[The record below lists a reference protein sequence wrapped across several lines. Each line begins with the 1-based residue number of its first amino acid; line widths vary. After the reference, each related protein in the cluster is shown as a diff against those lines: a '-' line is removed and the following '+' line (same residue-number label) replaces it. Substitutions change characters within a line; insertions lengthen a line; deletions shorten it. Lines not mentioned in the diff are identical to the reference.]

1 MKVYFDAEKLAITNV
16 DMEDEVVFKG
26 DLTTT
31 LEVIANDGAIAD
43 DHYVV
48 VACKLANG
56 REIGPFLYD
65 EYGTS
70 HDQAIWAF
78 TMSADAGF
86 RFVDGNTILYIWL
99 CDATINGVVGK
110 RKCLGAVSF
119 NVANAVAYGDS
130 SYFIHVED
138 DEVED
143 ILNNMSSQIEQL
155 QTQVGSI
162 LPQYMQ
168 KITLTSSSGTMT
180 DAQLNALNERA
191 LIVYNNRTYICTYK
205 NGTYYEFTNV
215 DATDED
221 YSVIYYFAIN
231 NGNYELH
238 SYNARYLTTGSVGT
252 TDIEARAVT
261 GGKIALATIETENIK
276 DEAITNDKLADDS
289 IDKWKIR
296 DGAVTNAKLGDNVSY
311 NKLVD
316 KPIYNI
322 TITATTTIANLITAV
337 GDTTGG
343 FYLIKP
349 NGLPNASVFN
359 SGWLIMFY
367 VMRVDSSI
375 LSFLRQVTN
384 DRSVEYSYGSD
395 EALVLSEMST
405 NEIKYLVTPAEKA
418 QITTNANDIDAI
430 ESKIPSEASSSNKLA
445 DKAYVNDQIN
455 SVSAYYITADAEGD
469 AFASVAALTGATT
482 YYSGGVVRVPTRND
496 YAYVLSDENHDGA
509 ATRYSYQNNQWE
521 FQFIINESP
530 MTQAQ
535 VNALN
540 SGITAEKVSSY
551 DAHLGDTNNPHSVT
565 KAQVGLGNVDNT
577 SDLNKPVSTAQQ
589 AALDLKLDKT
599 TFEALG
605 LSVVDGCLCVTFEE

>member
-70 HDQAIWAF
+70 HDQALWVF

-99 CDATINGVVGK
+99 CDATINNVVGK

-130 SYFIHVED
+130 SYFIQVSD

-143 ILNNMSSQIEQL
+143 ILNNMASQIEQL

-168 KITLTSSSGTMT
+168 KITLTSSSGTLT
-180 DAQLNALNERA
+180 GAQLTSLNERA
-191 LIVYNNRTYICTYK
+191 LIVYNNRVYICTYK

-215 DATDED
+215 DVTDED

-231 NGNYELH
+231 NGNYDLH

-276 DEAITNDKLADDS
+276 DEAITNDKLANDS

-296 DGAVTNAKLGDNVSY
+296 YGAVTNDKLGDNVSY

-322 TITATTTIANLITAV
+322 TITATTTIENLILAV

-343 FYLIKP
+343 FYLINPIGSFSSNVLKP
-349 NGLPNASVFN
+349 NYLIHLHIERGPLAVSLIQIREDETKKCRYSSAS
-359 SGWLIMFY
+359 S
-367 VMRVDSSI
+367 
-375 LSFLRQVTN
+375 
-384 DRSVEYSYGSD
+384 
-395 EALVLSEMST
+395 LVLTGWIVVDTLKM
-405 NEIKYLVTPAEKA
+405 VTPAEKS

-496 YAYVLSDENHDGA
+496 YAYVMSDENHDGA

-540 SGITAEKVSSY
+540 SGITAAKVSSY
-551 DAHLGDTNNPHSVT
+551 DAHLGNTNNPHSVT

-589 AALDLKLDKT
+589 AALALKLDKT

-605 LSVVDGCLCVTFEE
+605 LSVVDGCLCQTYQEE